1 MYESTFEE
9 ICKHAEYLSINLS
22 IAELAEFT
30 AEERLT
36 LEGINAIHDFF
47 RYLQKR
53 QYDSTVEFL
62 LNTSRLPRREP
73 KTFENFD
80 FSRIKGKDSPQVANL
95 KSMAQLYARKN
106 IAFIGSAGVG
116 KTHLAMAYARECCT
130 RGLKSYF
137 IKATELN

>member
-9 ICKHAEYLSINLS
+9 ICKDAEYLDISLS
-22 IAELAEFT
+22 VTELAEFT

-36 LEGINAIHDFF
+36 LDGINAIHGLF

-53 QYDSTVEFL
+53 QNESTVEFL
-62 LNTSRLPRREP
+62 LKTSRLPQSEP

-95 KSMAQLYARKN
+95 KSMAQLYARKKH
-106 IAFIGSAGVG
+106 S
-116 KTHLAMAYARECCT
+116 LYRLCW
-130 RGLKSYF
+130 RGQDTPCHG
-137 IKATELN
+137 ICP